1 MNAEKILSSFSVE
14 FSEKEGMA
22 YTCDQMIHLLI
33 RAKQKGEKLI
43 LPANCSPE
51 QIEKFAEFVSEYS
64 KAFTDTVKG
73 LDTDWFAGE
82 SLMTEDKKELFLFI
96 FASFDAPV
104 MVKGIKNKKKTIT
117 LLPDNRPVTLGNSLG
132 LGEGPGSLWMFLKK
146 GDLDPMCTVISI
158 KFDKPI
164 DLYAGTGAP
173 ITQN

>member
-73 LDTDWFAGE
+73 LDTDWFAGS
-82 SLMTEDKKELFLFI
+82 SLMTEDKKEI
-96 FASFDAPV
+96 GRAHV
-104 MVKGIKNKKKTIT
+104 
-117 LLPDNRPVTLGNSLG
+117 
-132 LGEGPGSLWMFLKK
+132 
-146 GDLDPMCTVISI
+146 
-158 KFDKPI
+158 
-164 DLYAGTGAP
+164 
-173 ITQN
+173 